1 MSKCPF
7 CGNDISDKEY
17 SDCCP
22 YCKNFIRGIPE
33 FSADQDTDKVK
44 TIREAYGLLFQDALD
59 YDQTD
64 AIRVA
69 LVKDI
74 INAEHPTNQAPFL
87 NMAAQWALTL
97 LQTGVA
103 LTKDNK
109 DASSNTN
116 FREYVLLESK
126 ANFYNDDRLEILERF
141 GDGIDLPKRMRN
153 TIENIRTNIYG
164 PDVRAESLIAGCTDF
179 RHRTV
184 RRSCINAVK
193 KFLSEYNKDEIIIFL
208 SAPTRNYTQKPS
220 DGINES
226 IEYRVAKKLK
236 EQLEFMG
243 LKVFWQETFNSLDS
257 PYSWDQRKDDLTISA
272 KTAYGLAVSS
282 IFISLAFDEQNYV
295 NSKDC
300 LYELDTFIKY
310 LDKDIMPFILKGEE
324 YQDRIVI
331 RQTGKGDVDVD
342 ATNLYFRDL
351 TGIISEFK
359 SKLPKERKQYC
370 RVLNANGL
378 ELLRKDAPDSYDV
391 VNREGLLVQC
401 KIYKPKSR
409 EAAIRDYTSTALREV
424 YALLRSSY
432 LSKYDEV
439 KRKSPYSDE
448 NEFEAWF
455 CNSEKD
461 ISIAADDEFISYAKK
476 HRTLNFCTVQNTPS
490 NYNMT
495 YAIIDSAGYLVNDK
509 FLIFMENRGY
519 KNDLLS
525 LDIVLNLVINDTNRY
540 YSEKATLNE
549 LQQVLVGTYEERS
562 GDFYYNNA
570 KYSKIKIVNKQ
581 TNQNLVEGD
590 LRYYTNQGGKLT
602 FARDSNTI
610 NSICQYGC
618 KIVLYNSEESKCEFD
633 LFLYANYK
641 EGDWGKKIDK
651 RRLFEKKRRYLRC
664 PYCGHVLKYEKKTNT
679 YGLETVTFNYVGKE
693 GTTIYTHMADENG
706 HIVCQSRNSH
716 TNNIKT
722 RKLPQAYL
730 NKNNKSAVILMLG
743 LSESGKSVFIS
754 KLFDVWY
761 TNDEMELGD
770 ERIRKTGISFNGK
783 NIEVNF
789 AQPKLR
795 YLKSALSRYF
805 DISYP
810 EQADN
815 RDLSDYCSIPYYRFM
830 SKTMSSALDPNY
842 LPSMLLEL
850 NRENNKSVDT
860 LSLID
865 IPGEAL
871 EDAISVLGSD
881 SVEERRHENQCDRI
895 FDIFHNCDAMIFML
909 DLDNQSNISSL
920 VKLMKEINKK
930 SNVAVAIAVC
940 KFDKYEERLKRDYAP
955 INLFIPNEDS
965 KFYAG
970 SDRDKYINFA
980 SDKIKEFIKD
990 YCIENHG
997 EDSYR
1002 DLADAIKRVPF
1013 HKFFAVSAIGNKDS
1027 IFVDKRKI
1035 SEDAYRCSTR
1045 FTATPRGIDNV
1056 ILWLTYQLGIID

>member
-1 MSKCPF
+1 MRSTVEK
-7 CGNDISDKEY
+7 
-17 SDCCP
+17 
-22 YCKNFIRGIPE
+22 IR
-33 FSADQDTDKVK
+33 A
-44 TIREAYGLLFQDALD
+44 
-59 YDQTD
+59 
-64 AIRVA
+64 
-69 LVKDI
+69 
-74 INAEHPTNQAPFL
+74 
-87 NMAAQWALTL
+87 
-97 LQTGVA
+97 
-103 LTKDNK
+103 
-109 DASSNTN
+109 
-116 FREYVLLESK
+116 
-126 ANFYNDDRLEILERF
+126 
-141 GDGIDLPKRMRN
+141 
-153 TIENIRTNIYG
+153 NIYG
-164 PDVRAESLIAGCTDF
+164 TAVRAESLIGGCTDF
-179 RHRTV
+179 RNKTV
-184 RRSCINAVK
+184 RSSCINAVE
-193 KFLSEYNKDEIIIFL
+193 KFLSEYNKDEIIIFI

-220 DGINES
+220 GGINES
-226 IEYRVAKKLK
+226 IEYRVAQKLK

-243 LKVFWQETFNSLDS
+243 IKVFWWETFNSPDS
-257 PYSWDQRKDDLTISA
+257 PYTWDRRKDDLNISA
-272 KTAYGLAVSS
+272 KIAYGLAVSS
-282 IFISLAFDEQNYV
+282 IFISLAVDEQNYV
-295 NSKDC
+295 NSENC
-300 LYELDTFIKY
+300 LYELNTFIEY
-310 LDKDIMPFILKGEE
+310 LDKDIKPFILKGEQL
-324 YQDRIVI
+324 QDRIVI
-331 RQTGKGDVDVD
+331 KQTGKQDVIVD
-342 ATNLYFRDL
+342 ATNSYFRDL
-351 TGIISEFK
+351 TDVINEFK
-359 SKLPKERKQYC
+359 LKLPERRKQYC
-370 RVLNANGL
+370 RILNANGL
-378 ELLRKDAPDSYDV
+378 KLLKKEAIDLYDFV
-391 VNREGLLVQC
+391 YDNSDQRLIQC
-401 KIYKPKSR
+401 KIYKQKSR
-409 EAAIRDYTSTALREV
+409 ETAIRNYTSTALREV

-432 LSKYDEV
+432 PSKYDEV

-448 NEFEAWF
+448 NEFEVWF

-540 YSEKATLNE
+540 YSEEAKLDK
-549 LQQVLVGTYEERS
+549 LQKVLVGTQGERS
-562 GDFYYNNA
+562 GQFYYNGTQ
-570 KYSKIKIVNKQ
+570 YSKIKIINNQ
-581 TNQNLVEGD
+581 TNTNLVEGD
-590 LRYYTNQGGKLT
+590 LLYYTNQGGKLT
-602 FARDSNTI
+602 FAGDSNTI
-610 NSICQYGC
+610 NSICKYGC

-651 RRLFEKKRRYLRC
+651 RRLFRRRRRYLRC
-664 PYCGHVLKYEKKTNT
+664 PYCGQVLKYDKKTNT
-679 YGLETVTFNYVGKE
+679 YGSKTVTFNYAGKE

-706 HIVCQSRNSH
+706 HIVCQSNNSH
-716 TNNIKT
+716 TNKT
-722 RKLPQAYL
+722 IERKLPQVYM

-770 ERIRKTGISFNGK
+770 DRVKTTGISFDGK
-783 NIEVNF
+783 DIKINF

-795 YLKSALSRYF
+795 YLKPALSRYF

-815 RDLSDYCSIPYYRFM
+815 RDLSDYCSIPYYKFI
-830 SKTMSSALDPNY
+830 SKTMVSALDPNY

-850 NRENNKSVDT
+850 KRENSKSMDT

-871 EDAISVLGSD
+871 EDAISVLDND
-881 SVEERRHENQCDRI
+881 SVEERRHEKQCDRI

-909 DLDNQSNISSL
+909 DLDNQSNIFSL
-920 VKLMKEINKK
+920 VKLMKEINRK

-940 KFDKYEERLKRDYAP
+940 KFDKYEERLKKDYAP
-955 INLFIPNEDS
+955 INSFIPNEDS

-980 SDKIKEFIKD
+980 SDKIEEFIRD
-990 YCIENHG
+990 YCTENYG

-1002 DLADAIKRVPF
+1002 DLVEAIKCVPF
-1013 HKFFAVSAIGNKDS
+1013 HKFFAVSAIGNKES
-1027 IFVDKRKI
+1027 IFVDKRKNA
-1035 SEDAYRCSTR
+1035 EDAYRCSTR